1 MKRGHIKQVSI
12 KIGVGKESDI
22 YLCENPEGE
31 MVVIKFARL
40 GRTSFRTVKNNRD
53 YLKGRTN
60 HSWLY
65 LSRIA
70 SLKEYAFMKAL
81 YNKGFPTP
89 VPIDSNRHA
98 IVMSHIKG
106 YPMST
111 IKELGNPKKV
121 YGDLLEQIIKLAEHG
136 LVHGDFNEFNLLI
149 DDDEK
154 ITIIDFPQMTSTR
167 HPNAQYYFTR
177 DVVCVQEFFAKR
189 FGLHFEGVP
198 VLACDI
204 DKAEDLDREIKA
216 SGFENENLGEEDR
229 LALETIHEHFLLDK
243 DQPANSSSDEE
254 NENDQAEDER
264 QSKVRFDVDDK
275 KSEEDAV
282 EEDEEN
288 PGKEV

>member
-1 MKRGHIKQVSI
+1 
-12 KIGVGKESDI
+12 
-22 YLCENPEGE
+22 
-31 MVVIKFARL
+31 
-40 GRTSFRTVKNNRD
+40 
-53 YLKGRTN
+53 
-60 HSWLY
+60 
-65 LSRIA
+65 
-70 SLKEYAFMKAL
+70 
-81 YNKGFPTP
+81 
-89 VPIDSNRHA
+89 
-98 IVMSHIKG
+98 
-106 YPMST
+106 
-111 IKELGNPKKV
+111 
-121 YGDLLEQIIKLAEHG
+121 
-136 LVHGDFNEFNLLI
+136 
-149 DDDEK
+149 
-154 ITIIDFPQMTSTR
+154 MTSTR

-275 KSEEDAV
+275 KSEESEGDD
-282 EEDEEN
+282 ED
-288 PGKEV
+288 